1 MHYSALLAPF
11 LLATAASAARVVPG
25 ATWTDTSGNVIQAH
39 GAGILKVCLNIVWN
53 QTWAMYIDR
62 LLRSEARST
71 GSARTKRQIALY
83 FTPYLAIPRPTS

>member
-53 QTWAMYIDR
+53 QTWSMYIDR

-71 GSARTKRQIALY
+71 GLVKTRHPIARY
-83 FTPYLAIPRPTS
+83 SMPYRATPRPT